1 MNNNFVYHNPE
12 EDCTA
17 CMPAAP
23 AMTLQ
28 AAYQEWLEQ
37 GDIETYLDSLARDGL
52 TWWFD
57 TDVPR
62 LAAHL
67 MPLQDPAFK
76 GVTLPPRIQLLATVA
91 QPVIEAGVVRALCE
105 ALQASGDHEAAS
117 VAAGA
122 GVAAVWDSGLHFS
135 DYEPWYATIAAL
147 LAVDGLSA
155 HAQASLFGFKGL
167 VELTWQGAI
176 ESASESYARQRMLA
190 ERAGSNSLLVFGSAA
205 SAYCHF
211 YHGRLDAGEL
221 MLTDA
226 CALASA
232 GGITHVAYVY
242 LLSCMGL
249 YDVVQGQARRAQVYL
264 DTLTGQEWYDLLPPS
279 VWVTGLGHL
288 LTALAWCG
296 HSEEL
301 EAVAQRLHQ
310 HVIPE
315 HHAFYHCYSHYNLG
329 VVALQMGQAH
339 RALQHAEIACERSL
353 ASESPLSAV
362 VPALL
367 RIQALADLGRD
378 DEALE
383 YLDAWEAAWGKS
395 EFRIFAVVC
404 ALERASLLLRRS
416 LVEEA
421 KACFHRARTLL
432 PPDTGFPHIGRDE
445 AFFRDLQAQLASDAP
460 APAAEPSPAS
470 DSALVIETLGRLR
483 IEIGDKTIYDRKWRG
498 GRSKTLLKA
507 LLVHGGRKIPMNQ
520 LADLLWPDAEGDQA
534 YRNLKVLIWRLRRL
548 GLDDGEEPL
557 PWLQLQHGHLS
568 LVEKYCDVDVF
579 RFQSAL
585 RRSLRPDHIDRPALK
600 AALDL
605 YRGDFLTGDASET
618 WIIEHRERLRRR
630 YLEGALALAASAPD
644 AAARLDSEAYLQRAL
659 EIDPLDE
666 RIYEQLMQIHLQSG
680 YPARAL
686 ETYHAAQSALKQGLD
701 IQPGP
706 ALLELARRA
715 AGDA

>member
-1 MNNNFVYHNPE
+1 MNNKFNYYSAD
-12 EDCTA
+12 EDCA
-17 CMPAAP
+17 AHMPAAP
-23 AMTLQ
+23 EMTLQ
-28 AAYQEWLEQ
+28 MAYREWLEQ
-37 GDIETYLDSLARDGL
+37 GDVESYLESLACDGL
-52 TWWFD
+52 SWWFD
-57 TDVPR
+57 TDIPR
-62 LAAHL
+62 LVAHL
-67 MPLQDPAFK
+67 MPLQGPEFK
-76 GVTLPPRIQLLATVA
+76 SVPLSPRLQLLATIA
-91 QPVIEAGVVRALCE
+91 QPVIEVGAVRIHCE
-105 ALQASGDHEAAS
+105 ALLASGDREAAS

-135 DYEPWYATIAAL
+135 DYEHWYATIATL
-147 LAVDGLSA
+147 LVEGGLSA

-167 VELTWQGAI
+167 VELTWQGAVK
-176 ESASESYARQRMLA
+176 SASESYARQRMLA
-190 ERAGSNSLLVFGSAA
+190 ERAGSNSLLVFSSAA
-205 SAYCHF
+205 TAYCHF
-211 YHGRLDAGEL
+211 YSGRLDAGEIVL
-221 MLTDA
+221 ADA
-226 CALASA
+226 CMLASA

-249 YDVVQGQARRAQVYL
+249 YDVVLGQAQRAQTYL
-264 DTLTGQEWYDLLPPS
+264 GTLTGQDWYDLLPPS

-288 LTALAWCG
+288 LTALAWRG
-296 HSEEL
+296 HSGKL

-329 VVALQMGQAH
+329 VVALQLGQAH

-367 RIQALADLGRD
+367 RIQALSDLGRD

-383 YLDAWEAAWGKS
+383 YLDAWDAAWGES
-395 EFRIFAVVC
+395 EFTIFAVIC
-404 ALERASLLLRRS
+404 ALERSSLLLRRS
-416 LVEEA
+416 KVEEA
-421 KACFHRARTLL
+421 RASYQRACMLI
-432 PPDTGFPHIGRDE
+432 PPGMSFPQIGRND
-445 AFFRDLQAQLASDAP
+445 AFFRDLQAQLTPGTLMSGA
-460 APAAEPSPAS
+460 
-470 DSALVIETLGRLR
+470 DSARDTPLVIKTLGGLRL
-483 IEIGDKTIYDRKWRG
+483 EVGDKAIHDRKWRG

-507 LLVHGGRKIPMNQ
+507 LIVHGGQKVPMSQ

-534 YRNLKVLIWRLRRL
+534 YRNLKVLVWRLRRL
-548 GLDDGEEPL
+548 GLENGEEPL

-585 RRSLRPDHIDRPALK
+585 RRSLRPGHVDWLGLK

-605 YRGDFLTGDASET
+605 YRGDFLAGDISET
-618 WIIEHRERLRRR
+618 WIIQHRERLRRN
-630 YLEGALALAASAPD
+630 YLEAALVLAASAPD
-644 AAARLDSEAYLQRAL
+644 AGARHDSETYLHRAL

-666 RIYEQLMQIHLQSG
+666 RIYERLMQIHLQSG

-686 ETYHAAQSALKQGLD
+686 GTYHAAQTALKQGLD

-706 ALLELARRA
+706 TLIELARRA

>member
-1 MNNNFVYHNPE
+1 MNNNFIYHSPDK
-12 EDCTA
+12 DCTA
-17 CMPAAP
+17 HMPAAP

-28 AAYQEWLEQ
+28 SAYQDWLDG
-37 GDIETYLDSLARDGL
+37 GDVESYLESLARDGL

-57 TDVPR
+57 TDISQLV
-62 LAAHL
+62 AHL
-67 MPLQDPAFK
+67 MPLQSPAFE
-76 GVTLPPRIQLLATVA
+76 GVTLSPRLQLLATVA
-91 QPVIEAGVVRALCE
+91 QPVIDVAVVRALCE
-105 ALQASGDHEAAS
+105 ALQASGDYEAAS

-135 DYEPWYATIAAL
+135 DYEPWYATIATL
-147 LAVDGLSA
+147 LAVDSLSA

-167 VELTWQGAI
+167 VELTGQGAI

-190 ERAGSNSLLVFGSAA
+190 EQAGSNSLLVFGSAA

-249 YDVVQGQARRAQVYL
+249 YDVVQGQAQRAQIYL
-264 DTLTGQEWYDLLPPS
+264 DRLTGQEWYDLLPPS
-279 VWVTGLGHL
+279 VWVSGLGHL

-296 HSEEL
+296 HSKEL

-329 VVALQMGQAH
+329 VVALKLGQAH

-383 YLDAWEAAWGKS
+383 YMDAWDATWGES
-395 EFRIFAVVC
+395 EFRVFAAIC

-416 LVEEA
+416 MVEEA
-421 KACFHRARTLL
+421 KASFHRARSLI
-432 PPDTGFPHIGRDE
+432 PPDMVFPQIGRDE
-445 AFFRDLQAQLASDAP
+445 AFFCDLQAQLAAGATVAS
-460 APAAEPSPAS
+460 AEPSPGS
-470 DSALVIETLGRLR
+470 DGSLVIETFGRLH
-483 IEIGDKTIYDRKWRG
+483 IKIGEKTIYDRKWRG

-507 LLVHGGRKIPMNQ
+507 LIVHGGQKIPMDQ

-548 GLDDGEEPL
+548 GLEDGEEPL

-579 RFQSAL
+579 HFQSAL
-585 RRSLRPDHIDRPALK
+585 RRSLHSDHVDWPALK
-600 AALDL
+600 AALNL
-605 YRGDFLTGDASET
+605 YRGDFLAGDMSQT

-630 YLEGALALAASAPD
+630 YLEGALTLAASAPD
-644 AAARLDSEAYLQRAL
+644 VDALSDSEAYLHHAL
-659 EIDPLDE
+659 EIDSLDE
-666 RIYEQLMQIHLQSG
+666 RLYEQLMQLHLQSG
-680 YPARAL
+680 HPARAL
-686 ETYHAAQSALKQGLD
+686 ETYHSAQSALQQGLN

-706 ALLELARRA
+706 TLVELARQA
-715 AGDA
+715 AGDS